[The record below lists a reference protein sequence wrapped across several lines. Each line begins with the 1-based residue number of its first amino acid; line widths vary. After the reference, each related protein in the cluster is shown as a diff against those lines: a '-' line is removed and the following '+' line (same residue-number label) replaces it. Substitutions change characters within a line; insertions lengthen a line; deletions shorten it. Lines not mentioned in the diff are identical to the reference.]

1 MATSALGKASR
12 DEGERTVCP
21 SAVRALRRRTVH
33 RRFLLRSRIVIV
45 GRGWGRLGSL
55 LLEEPDADFRKDI
68 RTEEEEADEEQGEG
82 DENPF
87 RDVP

>member
-1 MATSALGKASR
+1 
-12 DEGERTVCP
+12 
-21 SAVRALRRRTVH
+21 
-33 RRFLLRSRIVIV
+33 
-45 GRGWGRLGSL
+45 LGSL